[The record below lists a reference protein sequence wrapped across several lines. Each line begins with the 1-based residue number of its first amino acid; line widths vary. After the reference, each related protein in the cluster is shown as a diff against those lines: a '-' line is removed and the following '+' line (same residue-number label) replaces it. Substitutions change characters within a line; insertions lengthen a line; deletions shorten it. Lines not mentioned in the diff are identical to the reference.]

1 MTAPKN
7 TISGKTGDQSRL
19 SLGQELGAK
28 LKALSKTLR
37 EIMYGFTVHELDME
51 VRKERAHIDDLF
63 MLVVFGDLVGL
74 PILPPYYSIR
84 LLPYIIPTFNA
95 WKRRLLRERDLT
107 EQMAADL

>member
-1 MTAPKN
+1 MSKSKDHSSEKTDDRPK
-7 TISGKTGDQSRL
+7 L
-19 SLGQELGAK
+19 SLGQDLGAK

-74 PILPPYYSIR
+74 PILPPFYSIR
-84 LLPYIIPTFNA
+84 LLPYILPTFNT
-95 WKRRLLRERDLT
+95 WKRRLLREKDLT
-107 EQMAADL
+107 EQMAVDI

>member
-1 MTAPKN
+1 MTPSKDN
-7 TISGKTGDQSRL
+7 ISGKTGDPPKL

-28 LKALSKTLR
+28 LKAVSKTLR

-51 VRKERAHIDDLF
+51 LRKEKGSIDDLF

-84 LLPYIIPTFNA
+84 LLPYIIPTFNV
-95 WKRRLLRERDLT
+95 WKRRLLREKDLT
-107 EQMAADL
+107 DQMATDL

>member
-1 MTAPKN
+1 MTPSKD
-7 TISGKTGDQSRL
+7 TLSGTTGDQPKL

-28 LKALSKTLR
+28 LKAFSKTLR

-51 VRKERAHIDDLF
+51 LRKEKGSIDDLF

-84 LLPYIIPTFNA
+84 LLPYIIPTFNV
-95 WKRRLLRERDLT
+95 WKRRLLREKDLT
-107 EQMAADL
+107 DQMATDL

>member
-1 MTAPKN
+1 MPLPKN
-7 TISGKTGDQSRL
+7 TIPGNTGDPSKP

-37 EIMYGFTVHELDME
+37 EIMYGFTIHELDME
-51 VRKERAHIDDLF
+51 IRKERGGIDDLF

-74 PILPPYYSIR
+74 PLLPPYYSIR
-84 LLPYIIPTFNA
+84 LVPYIIPSFNN
-95 WKRRLLRERDLT
+95 WKRRILKERDLT

>member
-1 MTAPKN
+1 M
-7 TISGKTGDQSRL
+7 TGDQPKL

-28 LKALSKTLR
+28 LKAFSKTLR

-51 VRKERAHIDDLF
+51 LRKEKGSIDDLF

-84 LLPYIIPTFNA
+84 LLPYIIPTFNT
-95 WKRRLLRERDLT
+95 WKRRLLREKDLT
-107 EQMAADL
+107 EQMAVDL

>member
-1 MTAPKN
+1 MTSSKQ
-7 TISGKTGDQSRL
+7 TISGTTGDQGKL

-28 LKALSKTLR
+28 LKALSKTMR

-51 VRKERAHIDDLF
+51 LRKDKASIDDLF

-84 LLPYIIPTFNA
+84 LLPYIIPTFNT
-95 WKRRLLRERDLT
+95 WRRRLLREKDLT
-107 EQMAADL
+107 EQMAVDL